1 MVYELRGISVKSSTC
16 MMGVLSELSLV
27 FRVPKALGR
36 EREGRGSA
44 LPLVGVAP
52 R

>member
-1 MVYELRGISVKSSTC
+1 MVYKLRGIRVKC
-16 MMGVLSELSLV
+16 GWQHGMVLSEFVSRC
-27 FRVPKALGR
+27 RVPKAPGR

-44 LPLVGVAP
+44 LPLVGGAT